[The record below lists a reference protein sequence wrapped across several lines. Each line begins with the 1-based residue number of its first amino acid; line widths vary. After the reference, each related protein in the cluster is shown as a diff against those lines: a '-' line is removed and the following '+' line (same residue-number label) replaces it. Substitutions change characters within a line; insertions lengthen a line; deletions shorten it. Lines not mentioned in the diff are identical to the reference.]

1 MYNIHPDS
9 AAAGGNHIVS
19 NCPTV
24 GNGILDSG
32 IELVEKCSLAKDL
45 KEPDVTMDFL
55 IYQKAMALTNEMGS
69 TEWLGYLKGF
79 PTENGFHI
87 DGMVI
92 PKQTVDSV
100 SVEVDEGLTD
110 DDIIGTIHSHH
121 GMGAFF
127 SGTDHDYI
135 GSNNPVMLVITS
147 NGSAKCA
154 VRHTLACGNFIL
166 IDAEFEV
173 LHADNPEIKEF
184 ITDALTKVTKK
195 VFTYVH
201 NNFSGYGAYGFP
213 NNYFMQGKTFV
224 PGVGYLENNDP
235 RAKEYNTGKATEY
248 ENRFAYGN
256 QANVTPYAAGDNQ
269 GIFDTSKDGWTNEEW
284 VAYMNDQGGDI
295 SITDLTPTELAAD
308 YDNWA

>member
-1 MYNIHPDS
+1 MYHFYSDYGDVK
-9 AAAGGNHIVS
+9 AGHGVLS

-32 IELVEKCSLAKDL
+32 IELIEKCSLAKNID
-45 KEPDVTMDFL
+45 EPDVTMDFL
-55 IYQKAMALTNEMGS
+55 IYQKAMALTSEMGD

-79 PTENGFHI
+79 PTEDGYHI
-87 DGMVI
+87 DSMVI

-110 DDIIGTIHSHH
+110 NDIIGTIHSHH

-147 NGSAKCA
+147 KGDAKCA

-173 LHADNPEIKEF
+173 LHTDNPEIKEF

-201 NNFSGYGAYGFP
+201 TNYGYGPYGLQNSF
-213 NNYFMQGKTFV
+213 FQGKTFV
-224 PGVGYLENNDP
+224 LGHGYLDNDDP
-235 RAKEYNTGKATEY
+235 RVKEQDKQKALEY
-248 ENRFAYGN
+248 GNRFAYDKADN
-256 QANVTPYAAGDNQ
+256 DIPDILSTYQMGDNQ
-269 GIFDTSKDGWTNEEW
+269 KIVELP
-284 VAYMNDQGGDI
+284 DI
-295 SITDLTPTELAAD
+295 ATDWPD
-308 YDNWA
+308 W

>member
-1 MYNIHPDS
+1 MYNIHPNNYQGI
-9 AAAGGNHIVS
+9 AQGGQHILS

-24 GNGILDSG
+24 GSGILESG
-32 IELVEKCSLAKDL
+32 IELVDKCSLAKDI

-69 TEWLGYLKGF
+69 IEWLGYLKGF
-79 PTENGFHI
+79 QTEGGYHI

-121 GMGAFF
+121 GMGTFF
-127 SGTDHDYI
+127 SSTDHDYI
-135 GSNNPVMLVITS
+135 GSNNPVMLVIAS

-166 IDAEFEV
+166 VDADFEV
-173 LHADNPEIKEF
+173 LHNDNPEIKDF

-195 VFTYVH
+195 VSVY
-201 NNFSGYGAYGFP
+201 NNFSGYGAYGFQ
-213 NNYFMQGKTFV
+213 NNFMPGKTFIV
-224 PGVGYLENNDP
+224 GIGYLDNDDP
-235 RAKEYNTGKATEY
+235 RVKEHDAKLAKGIND
-248 ENRFAYGN
+248 RFAYGN
-256 QANVTPYAAGDNQ
+256 QLNQDTYSQGDNQ
-269 GIFDTSKDGWTNEEW
+269 GVLDIGKEEWTNEDW
-284 VAYMNDQGGDI
+284 VAYINGGNPDV
-295 SITDLTPTELAAD
+295 PTELVAD